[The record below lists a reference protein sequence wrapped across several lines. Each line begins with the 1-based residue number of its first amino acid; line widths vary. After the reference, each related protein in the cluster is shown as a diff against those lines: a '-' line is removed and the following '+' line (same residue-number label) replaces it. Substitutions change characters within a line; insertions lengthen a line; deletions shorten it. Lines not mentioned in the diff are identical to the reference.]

1 MRKPST
7 TILIAAI
14 VASATPAGAAR
25 LLQTAPSAALAADY
39 AAARLAAD
47 SAAVAPAKPSADGQ
61 AADSVAKTRL
71 NRAEGFNALDY
82 VLERRYLNRGDEFS
96 GPWYSHLYLEA
107 GLGAEHLD
115 APSDA
120 YSFNTLSTV
129 RVGVGKRFSRL
140 HSARLTLHGGFGFE
154 ESSNLLLGKAGAR
167 LDYLFNL
174 SSYFDGYNPTR
185 FLELSSVLG
194 IGAQGSQ
201 LRRNSAWKLS
211 GEAHVGLQL
220 KFYTGPQG
228 AVNIEPYIGISSD
241 QGDVST
247 DRNWRKYDVF
257 YGVGLSY
264 VYYLDNTLSRQR
276 RRKLIDARSKA
287 DEVVGDSALR
297 SWQQPWFVELAA
309 GPHFM
314 DSPELGFFSTLG
326 HETAL
331 SVGKWLSPA
340 IGVRFTTSLRS
351 ATFGKSQFSSP
362 RPSYGTTYE
371 RTYNKV
377 YAGARVDALINPLG
391 LTKSFAWDKPF
402 GFHLLFG
409 GELGRLVRYDRDE
422 LLRCW
427 SVSYSAG
434 AHFWARIADGVQLFV
449 EPRGSWYIYNIPY
462 SDIRTRSIRCTD
474 GGMTV
479 NVGLTVST
487 YDRKYRRDQ
496 GEVRPRGR
504 FTAGL
509 GGGTNL
515 IYRRTAVQ
523 GGGMGY
529 NGHAWLEYGFDRISA
544 VRASFEYVSVGTMQS
559 ARFYDYNMAYPE
571 DNYLRSTRYGV
582 WHRRLS
588 LGMVS
593 LAYSLNLTE
602 ALCGPRGRRL
612 FDVTAYAGPAFVM
625 LYGENAS
632 LDGSERLQQ
641 GHEARLAA
649 PAGNETEFGAPAG
662 LRLTANVGKGWGVY
676 LAPALYVWKQFN
688 MPGVEVVLTKHVE
701 TLNLGV
707 QYNF

>member
-1 MRKPST
+1 MRKPSS
-7 TILIAAI
+7 TILIAAL
-14 VASATPAGAAR
+14 VAAATPAGAAQP
-25 LLQTAPSAALAADY
+25 LLGAP
-39 AAARLAAD
+39 AAALAAD
-47 SAAVAPAKPSADGQ
+47 SAAARPAADGASVEAAEPSVGGQ
-61 AADSVAKTRL
+61 AADSIAKTRL
-71 NRAEGFNALDY
+71 NKADGFNALDY
-82 VLERRYLNRGDEFS
+82 ILERRYLNRGDEFS
-96 GPWYSHLYLEA
+96 GPWNSNLYLEA
-107 GLGAEHLD
+107 GLGAEHID

-120 YSFNTLSTV
+120 HSFSTLSTV

-140 HSARLTLHGGFGFE
+140 HSARLTLHGGFGFQ

-167 LDYLFNL
+167 LDYLFSL
-174 SSYFDGYNPTR
+174 SSYFDGYNPAR

-201 LRRNSAWKLS
+201 LRRNSPWKLS
-211 GEAHVGLQL
+211 AEGHVGLQL

-228 AVNIEPYIGISSD
+228 ALNIEPYIGIASD

-247 DRNWRKYDVF
+247 NKNWRKYDVF

-264 VYYLDNTLSRQR
+264 VYYLDNPLSRQR
-276 RRKLIDARSKA
+276 RRQLIAGRSKA
-287 DEVVGDSALR
+287 DAVVGDSALQ
-297 SWQQPWFVELAA
+297 SWQRPWFVELAA

-340 IGVRFTTSLRS
+340 LGVRFTTSLRS
-351 ATFGKSQFSSP
+351 ATFGKSQFTSP
-362 RPSYGTTYE
+362 RPSYGTSYE

-377 YAGARVDALINPLG
+377 YAGARVDALISPLG
-391 LTKSFAWDKPF
+391 FTKGFAWDKPF
-402 GFHLLFG
+402 GFYVLFG
-409 GELGRLVRYDRDE
+409 GELGRLVRYDRSE

-462 SDIRTRSIRCTD
+462 SDVRTRSMRCTD

-487 YDRKYRRDQ
+487 YDRKYRRGQ
-496 GEVRPRGR
+496 GGARPRGH

-515 IYRRTAVQ
+515 VYRRTAVQ

-529 NGHAWLEYGFDRISA
+529 NGHAWLEYGFDRLSA
-544 VRASFEYVSVGTMQS
+544 VRASFEYVSVGTMHS
-559 ARFYDYNMAYPE
+559 TRFYDYNMAYPD
-571 DNYLRSTRYGV
+571 DNYLRSTRTGV

-612 FDVTAYAGPAFVM
+612 FDVTAYAGPALVM
-625 LYGENAS
+625 LYGEKAS
-632 LDGSERLQQ
+632 LDASERLQQ
-641 GHEARLAA
+641 GHEARLAV
-649 PAGNETEFGAPAG
+649 PAGRETEFGAHAG

-701 TLNLGV
+701 TINLGV